1 MRGVL
6 VRRTSGSWRTLA
18 NDKNG
23 LRAGRNFLE
32 EVVQAHFQY
41 ALTNIGRGNG
51 PLFGAE
57 LLPFRNNG
65 LVRRNVKK
73 FEENVAAE
81 FAVLRRKDFSA
92 DIETVEKVEAAD
104 KFAGE
109 LHVGDLVFAD
119 GNVETFAGL
128 AVHDDVGGLQRW
140 VAEEA
145 VSV

>member
-23 LRAGRNFLE
+23 LRVAGTFSKKLFR
-32 EVVQAHFQY
+32 AHFQY

-92 DIETVEKVEAAD
+92 DIETVEKVKAPD
-104 KFAGE
+104 KFARK
-109 LHVGDLVFAD
+109 LDVGNLVFAD

-128 AVHDDVGGLQRW
+128 AVHDDIGGLQRR